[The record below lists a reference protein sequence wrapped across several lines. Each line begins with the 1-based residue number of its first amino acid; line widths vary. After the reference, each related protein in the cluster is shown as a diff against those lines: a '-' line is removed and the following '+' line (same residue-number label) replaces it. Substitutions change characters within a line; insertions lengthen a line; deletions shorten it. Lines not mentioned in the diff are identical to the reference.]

1 VDLVTAKAALS
12 LVEQQEDFAWVSV
25 LDTRGSLPRHSGSAM
40 LVRAD
45 RSITGSVGGGPLE
58 AAAIEQALEV
68 IRAGRPRLMPFD
80 AATFG
85 MRCGGGGLMLIDYA
99 DSGCPAAEEL
109 FRGLVA
115 LLEGGRKGWLVTV
128 LPQGGLEAGTE
139 GLSGDS
145 SARRWLVTCADHFV
159 AEDPARTY
167 VQPIGP
173 RGTAYVFGAGHCG
186 QRLVPLL
193 STLGFFTVV
202 VDDRPDFADAR
213 RFPDADRVV
222 VADSFEGVVE
232 TLPVDEDS
240 YLVIVTRGHA
250 HDKSVLAQA
259 LHTKA
264 GYVGMI
270 GSKKKVADTHRA
282 LKEEGFSSADLA
294 RVHAPIGLAIGAET
308 PEEIAVSIAAEM
320 IQARAAKEERTKQ
333 A

>member
-1 VDLVTAKAALS
+1 
-12 LVEQQEDFAWVSV
+12 
-25 LDTRGSLPRHSGSAM
+25 
-40 LVRAD
+40 
-45 RSITGSVGGGPLE
+45 
-58 AAAIEQALEV
+58 
-68 IRAGRPRLMPFD
+68 
-80 AATFG
+80 
-85 MRCGGGGLMLIDYA
+85 MLIDYA
-99 DSGCPAAEEL
+99 DSGCPAVEEL

-145 SARRWLVTCADHFV
+145 SMRRWLVTSADHFV

-173 RGTAYVFGAGHCG
+173 LGTAYVFGAGHCG

-259 LHTKA
+259 LRTKA

-294 RVHAPIGLAIGAET
+294 RVYAPIGLAIGAET

-320 IQARAAKEERTKQ
+320 IQARAAQEERTKQ